1 MPDLFSVMR
10 GKGTVVSSSQ
20 LGEVDTKE
28 FEALDL
34 FHYSPID
41 VDGGV
46 LAPLFPVVNEQ
57 LLCIADVE
65 QYFVVLAPQLPG
77 L

>member
-1 MPDLFSVMR
+1 MPNLFSVMR

-34 FHYSPID
+34 FHYSPIY

-46 LAPLFPVVNEQ
+46 LAPPFPVVN
-57 LLCIADVE
+57 
-65 QYFVVLAPQLPG
+65 
-77 L
+77 